1 MNATPSISLSEPL
14 SDTNYL
20 QQTRKTN
27 AAPPASPPGIDLY
40 PAPTMEHRAHRQLKS
55 LCGTKCWRIHE
66 VSKESP
72 LRNQTETLIREQY
85 SSVHNANVSDLF
97 SNLFTIS
104 NESLML
110 GAVGFKGF
118 DNRTAFVEQYL
129 DSPAEA
135 TIRQTMDI
143 NPVRS
148 KLVEVGNLAAKT
160 INDAIRIIAFLCHE
174 THSRGFDYAI
184 FTGIQSV
191 RVALRRLHINYVE
204 IQIADPLKLNTDT
217 KSWGRYYDNDPRVMI
232 VDVTYAAATVATMF
246 GIE

>member
-1 MNATPSISLSEPL
+1 MNATSSIGLSEPL

-20 QQTRKTN
+20 QQTQITN
-27 AAPPASPPGIDLY
+27 AAPLSSPPGIDFY

-55 LCGTKCWRIHE
+55 LCGTKWWRIHE

-129 DSPAEA
+129 DSPVEA
-135 TIRQTMDI
+135 TIRQTMDV

-174 THSRGFDYAI
+174 IHSRGFDYAI

-204 IQIADPLKLNTDT
+204 IQIADPRKLNIDT